1 MVLSVTFVSDKFS
14 LGEELD
20 SPLFYIVPVIEC
32 SDSELP
38 TLYNIAV
45 PNKGSKR
52 YCYTCTVIV
61 EPLYNGNF
69 LDPGPFFTLL

>member
-1 MVLSVTFVSDKFS
+1 MNIFFAEKFS

-32 SDSELP
+32 SDCEMP

-45 PNKGSKR
+45 PNKESKR
-52 YCYTCTVIV
+52 YSCLCFCLAIDYYYYYYLALHYIQ
-61 EPLYNGNF
+61 
-69 LDPGPFFTLL
+69 